1 MLNWKQAGIAGLAL
15 CAAAPAVADPA
26 PGEVL
31 AQAGGL
37 SYTRAN
43 LADVLAI
50 DTGVLESPLSE
61 AERARIQQIVLESFR
76 EAPDKVAKSFAAIHN
91 NAELYRHGS
100 AMEQALARE
109 AHWEAV
115 LKAAPTDRIVAQW
128 LDVMRQHGTVVV
140 EGDGMVVTKPELQA
154 MFASEDLVAEV
165 AGQPKPASAE
175 RDALTAGLPER
186 FATLKPEEKAR
197 YAHAERRHAALLQ
210 NILAYSDLRAKA
222 VTLIKTAVHKPED
235 VAPEA
240 RALEDDGMRF
250 AEAIARFGQ
259 QQAAIAG
266 LDYKTKTTAEGINF
280 ASRKFLGQGR

>member
-1 MLNWKQAGIAGLAL
+1 MLNWKLAGIAGLAL
-15 CAAAPAVADPA
+15 SAAAAADPA
-26 PGEVL
+26 PSEVL

-37 SYTRAN
+37 SYTGAN

-50 DTGVLESPLSE
+50 DAGVLESPLSD
-61 AERARIQQIVLESFR
+61 AERIRVQQIVVEGFK

-109 AHWEAV
+109 GHWEAV

-128 LDVMRQHGTVVV
+128 LEIMRQHGTVIV

-165 AGQPKPASAE
+165 AGQPKPAAAE
-175 RDALTAGLPER
+175 RDALTVGLPER
-186 FATLKPEEKAR
+186 FAALKPEEKAR
-197 YAHAERRHAALLQ
+197 YAHAERRRAALLQ
-210 NILAYSDLRAKA
+210 NILAYGDLRAKA

-240 RALEDDGMRF
+240 RSLEDDGMRF
-250 AEAIARFGQ
+250 AEEIARFSQ
-259 QQAAIAG
+259 QQAAIGG